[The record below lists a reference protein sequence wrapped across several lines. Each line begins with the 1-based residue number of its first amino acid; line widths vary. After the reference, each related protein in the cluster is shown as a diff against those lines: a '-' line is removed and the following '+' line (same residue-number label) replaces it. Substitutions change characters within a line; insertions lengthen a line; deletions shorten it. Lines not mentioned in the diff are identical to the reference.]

1 MMIITSKEPNYI
13 ATKKITKR
21 AHHVLFK
28 FRVLC
33 WAAFIVL
40 TPTGHRLG
48 TSELL
53 VSQGPELRTH
63 RSYLPCNGFDCE
75 NTVWGKAVLQQETL
89 KTVTHTRHFGQ
100 CHSAKCRVL
109 FPSCV
114 GQQDLL
120 CKLPTGLCSFQFS
133 LLSSLACQVLK
144 TFL

>member
-1 MMIITSKEPNYI
+1 MIITSKEPNYI

-63 RSYLPCNGFDCE
+63 RSYLPCNGW
-75 NTVWGKAVLQQETL
+75 TVRTQCGEKLFYSKKLL
-89 KTVTHTRHFGQ
+89 K
-100 CHSAKCRVL
+100 L
-109 FPSCV
+109 
-114 GQQDLL
+114 
-120 CKLPTGLCSFQFS
+120 
-133 LLSSLACQVLK
+133 
-144 TFL
+144 